1 MIVRDAT
8 AKDGLHNARQL
19 IRDKET
25 IIVDGTRGVIIVDP
39 DPRILEEYELKK
51 SQIEIDRSKL
61 KLLKSTRAT
70 TLDRVKIDLLANIE
84 ERRRRGRSVPYRVHF
99 SRTWRHAI
107 RG

>member
-1 MIVRDAT
+1 MSASSDDAGNQ
-8 AKDGLHNARQL
+8 AAGNADHQ
-19 IRDKET
+19 E
-25 IIVDGTRGVIIVDP
+25 IIVDP

-84 ERRRRGRSVPYRVHF
+84 DSPFYSDEKAS
-99 SRTWRHAI
+99 A
-107 RG
+107 